1 MKFILLV
8 ILSTIIAYFVW
19 NMLRRIFGNSSY
31 SSRQQQQR
39 QTTTYRKDKI
49 DRKVNW
55 DAETVDYEEVKE
67 EKKDQH

>member
-1 MKFILLV
+1 MKFILLL

-19 NMLRRIFGNSSY
+19 NMLRRIFENSSY
-31 SSRQQQQR
+31 SNRQQQQR
-39 QTTTYRKDKI
+39 QTTTYRKDKL